1 VLTKRGLLVATFD
14 RSRRRARLLTR
25 LFWIC
30 GLAAAPFW
38 DSSSP
43 AADKNKDKAAA
54 TPARGRPFDDVLSE
68 RIITAAQE
76 EPVFIDI
83 DTGRWMTAPA
93 SLLTRDN
100 DGKSVEEWAFPEALT
115 RWIRQ
120 SGIALAM
127 QTDGQSISLVGFD
140 LRVGD
145 LMAEQFNKSEAD
157 VAKAVSPIR
166 RDGVQ
171 WITMRR
177 KIAKGALV
185 RCTPFVTREG
195 GLGTF
200 SPSITDAW
208 GPNSIQFDYRLTRRP
223 HVPKLTGQPVLAVYQ
238 PQILGQMA
246 TFLIV
251 DVTDNKLCLRT
262 PGSATQIEISADE
275 VVMRESTHAELR
287 AVRLS
292 TGTLDIDAPAER
304 VTVNG
309 RGTSATLRRI
319 GNRVQVEHKN
329 RIAESDAII
338 LWMPELDIPDKR
350 LNWRVVKPEPKR
362 SPL

>member
-1 VLTKRGLLVATFD
+1 MRKTYQLRQP
-14 RSRRRARLLTR
+14 RQLTR
-25 LFWIC
+25 LFWTC
-30 GLAAAPFW
+30 TLVAAPFW
-38 DSSSP
+38 DSPSL
-43 AADKNKDKAAA
+43 AADKDKVAAP
-54 TPARGRPFDDVLSE
+54 PAHGRPFDDVLSE
-68 RIITAAQE
+68 RIITGAQR

-100 DGKSVEEWAFPEALT
+100 DSKSVEEWAFPEALK
-115 RWIRQ
+115 RWIQ
-120 SGIALAM
+120 HSGIALAV
-127 QTDGQSISLVGFD
+127 QTNGQNISFVGFD
-140 LRVGD
+140 LRVGEPRAG
-145 LMAEQFNKSEAD
+145 LFKSEAD

-166 RDGVQ
+166 REGVQ

-177 KIAKGALV
+177 KVAKAALG
-185 RCTPFVTREG
+185 CTPFVTREG

-208 GPNSIQFDYRLTRRP
+208 GPNSIQFVYQLTRRP
-223 HVPKLTGQPVLAVYQ
+223 HVPKLTGQPIFAVYD

-262 PGSATQIEISADE
+262 PGSSTQIEISTDE
-275 VVMRESTHAELR
+275 LVVRESGHAELR
-287 AVRLS
+287 AGRLY
-292 TGTLDIDAPAER
+292 TGTLDIDATSGR

-319 GNRVQVEHKN
+319 GGRVQVERKN
-329 RIAESDAII
+329 RIAEADEII

-350 LNWRVVKPEPKR
+350 LNWKAVNAEPKR
-362 SPL
+362 NPL